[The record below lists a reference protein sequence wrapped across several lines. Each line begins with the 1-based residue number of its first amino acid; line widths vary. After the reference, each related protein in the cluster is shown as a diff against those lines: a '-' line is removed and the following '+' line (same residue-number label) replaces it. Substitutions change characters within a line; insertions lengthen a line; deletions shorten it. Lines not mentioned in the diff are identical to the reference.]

1 LRVGLAAILAQ
12 MAAAQAFGPQAWN
25 RYENIMVEMPQAA
38 STQAAP
44 NAIAA
49 HMSGPPQQWT
59 QMRDQHLTRV
69 FESTTVTDGPATQKV
84 VFARLAFRNRHPDA
98 TAAVLDALDEA
109 MQTIRRDLRNS
120 VEVFLRAQRIDLDA
134 GELAANLR
142 DPNTTFDTTP
152 NRSLFVARFMR
163 QAGLIKQA
171 PAAWRDIWMPE
182 MHARNGS

>member
-1 LRVGLAAILAQ
+1 
-12 MAAAQAFGPQAWN
+12 
-25 RYENIMVEMPQAA
+25 
-38 STQAAP
+38 
-44 NAIAA
+44 
-49 HMSGPPQQWT
+49 
-59 QMRDQHLTRV
+59 MRDQHLTRV
-69 FESTTVTDGPATQKV
+69 FESTAVTDGPATQKV

-120 VEVFLRAQRIDLDA
+120 VEVFLRAQRMDLDA